1 MTTVAKHV
9 ILIVSLGGIMTF
21 GKRRNKITEEE
32 DEDTTAEEQEESSQ
46 KLKINLGQLLGG
58 AGSKDPRIL
67 GLFGSVEE
75 EKAGELC
82 YHLITMSEP
91 EEPDEGEKAEKP
103 EDIKFYVSTY
113 GGSADDMFSIY
124 DVMNFAKKRCD
135 VQTIG
140 LGKVMSAGVLLLA
153 AGTKGKRKIGRNCR
167 VMIHAVSAGNM
178 GSLHN
183 LVNELDEIQNLQE
196 SYIDAIVE
204 NSSFTKKTLKRLLD
218 RKVNVY
224 LSAEEA
230 IEHGIADELI

>member
-1 MTTVAKHV
+1 MSH
-9 ILIVSLGGIMTF
+9 GGIMTF
-21 GKRRNKITEEE
+21 IGKRRNKIKEDTDEKSEEE
-32 DEDTTAEEQEESSQ
+32 GEETA

-58 AGSKDPRIL
+58 TGDKDPRII

-91 EEPDEGEKAEKP
+91 LVPIDEEEEPEKP
-103 EDIKFYVSTY
+103 DDITFYVSTY

-135 VQTIG
+135 IVTCG

-153 AGTKGKRKIGRNCR
+153 AGTKGKRKIGKNCR
-167 VMIHAVSAGNM
+167 VMIHAVSAGNI
-178 GSLHN
+178 GTIHN
-183 LVNELDEIQNLQE
+183 LANELDEIQNLQE
-196 SYIDAIVE
+196 AYIDAIVE
-204 NSSFTKKTLKRLLD
+204 NSNFTKRTLKKLMD

-230 IEHGIADELI
+230 IEHGIADILI

>member
-1 MTTVAKHV
+1 MT
-9 ILIVSLGGIMTF
+9 LF
-21 GKRRNKITEEE
+21 GKRRNKVEETDEKSEEE
-32 DEDTTAEEQEESSQ
+32 SESKA
-46 KLKINLGQLLGG
+46 KLKINLGQLLCGND
-58 AGSKDPRIL
+58 KDPRII

-82 YHLITMSEP
+82 YHLVTMSEP
-91 EEPDEGEKAEKP
+91 DVPDEDEDGNEIPVEKP
-103 EDIKFYVSTY
+103 ADITFYVSTY

-124 DVMNFAKKRCD
+124 DVMNFVKTRCD
-135 VQTIG
+135 IVTCG

-167 VMIHAVSAGNM
+167 VMIHAVSAGNI
-178 GSLHN
+178 GSVHN

-196 SYIDAIVE
+196 AYTDAIVE
-204 NSSFTKKTLKRLLD
+204 NSNFTKRGLKKLMD

-230 IEHGIADELI
+230 IEHGIADILI

>member
-1 MTTVAKHV
+1 M
-9 ILIVSLGGIMTF
+9 LGG
-21 GKRRNKITEEE
+21 N
-32 DEDTTAEEQEESSQ
+32 D
-46 KLKINLGQLLGG
+46 
-58 AGSKDPRIL
+58 KDPRII

-91 EEPDEGEKAEKP
+91 DVPEMDEEGNQLPVEKP
-103 EDIKFYVSTY
+103 DDITFYVSTY

-124 DVMNFAKKRCD
+124 DVMNFSKTRCD
-135 VQTIG
+135 VVTCG

-153 AGTKGKRKIGRNCR
+153 AGTKGKRQIGRNCR
-167 VMIHAVSAGNM
+167 VMIHAVSAGNI
-178 GSLHN
+178 GSVHN

-196 SYIDAIVE
+196 AYIDAIVE
-204 NSSFTKKTLKRLLD
+204 NSNFTKRGLKKLMD

-230 IEHGIADELI
+230 IEHGIADILI

>member
-1 MTTVAKHV
+1 
-9 ILIVSLGGIMTF
+9 MTF
-21 GKRRNKITEEE
+21 IGKRRNKVEETDEKSEEE
-32 DEDTTAEEQEESSQ
+32 GASKT

-58 AGSKDPRIL
+58 NDKDPRII

-82 YHLITMSEP
+82 YHLVTMSEP
-91 EEPDEGEKAEKP
+91 DVPDEDEDGNEIPVEKP
-103 EDIKFYVSTY
+103 ADITFYVSTY

-124 DVMNFAKKRCD
+124 DVMNFVKTRCD
-135 VQTIG
+135 IVTCG

-167 VMIHAVSAGNM
+167 VMIHAVSAGNI
-178 GSLHN
+178 GSVHN

-196 SYIDAIVE
+196 AYTDAIVE
-204 NSSFTKKTLKRLLD
+204 NSNFTKRGLKKLMD

-230 IEHGIADELI
+230 IEHGIADILI